1 MFPGILGHSARQ
13 PLRGGGEAKDEKG
26 GVRAP
31 MLHAEYRRGAAQ
43 HHGFQHLTILGVH
56 YQTCVTMPP
65 SKGVGGEGE
74 ENISLLKWRECRIGL
89 LCQILLPCDEAEGA
103 AEDLSLAGQ
112 GVMRTGLEQ
121 GGEREKK
128 GGGQEEG

>member
-1 MFPGILGHSARQ
+1 M
-13 PLRGGGEAKDEKG
+13 
-26 GVRAP
+26 
-31 MLHAEYRRGAAQ
+31 
-43 HHGFQHLTILGVH
+43 
-56 YQTCVTMPP
+56 
-65 SKGVGGEGE
+65 
-74 ENISLLKWRECRIGL
+74 KWRECRIGL